1 MFSFFRANEK
11 IKRCLLDRSQSTCG
25 LFFMQ
30 KTSRN
35 IQSFGLSFITVS
47 RPPLMSSRQIL
58 IFIGPPGSGKGTH
71 APRIVESY
79 GIPQLS
85 TGDMLREA
93 VAARTE
99 VGMQAKAVIRAEL
112 TTRGGWSVCR
122 YLNREIQQT

>member
-1 MFSFFRANEK
+1 
-11 IKRCLLDRSQSTCG
+11 
-25 LFFMQ
+25 MQ

-93 VAARTE
+93 VAAGTE
-99 VGMQAKAVIRAEL
+99 VGCL
-112 TTRGGWSVCR
+112 P
-122 YLNREIQQT
+122 